1 MPMVIDSLIAGLPDF
16 LAQSATCFAVL
27 IFGLVIYMWMT
38 PHKEMALIRD
48 GNSAA
53 SLSLGGAILGLSL
66 PLAFTLAGS
75 ISVFDMAV
83 WGVVTLVLQL
93 LAFRV
98 MDLVLK
104 DLSARIERGEMA
116 AAILLVSAKLATAM
130 VNAAA
135 ISV

>member
-27 IFGLVIYMWMT
+27 VLGLVIYMWMT

-48 GNSAA
+48 GNIAA

-75 ISVFDMAV
+75 VSVVDMAV

>member
-27 IFGLVIYMWMT
+27 ILGLVIYMWMT

-75 ISVFDMAV
+75 ISVVDMAV

>member
-1 MPMVIDSLIAGLPDF
+1 MVIDSLIAGLPDF

-27 IFGLVIYMWMT
+27 VLGLVIYMWMT

-48 GNSAA
+48 GNIAA

-75 ISVFDMAV
+75 VSVVDMAV

>member
-1 MPMVIDSLIAGLPDF
+1 MVIDSLIAGLPDF

-27 IFGLVIYMWMT
+27 ILGLVIYMWMT

-75 ISVFDMAV
+75 ISVVDMAV